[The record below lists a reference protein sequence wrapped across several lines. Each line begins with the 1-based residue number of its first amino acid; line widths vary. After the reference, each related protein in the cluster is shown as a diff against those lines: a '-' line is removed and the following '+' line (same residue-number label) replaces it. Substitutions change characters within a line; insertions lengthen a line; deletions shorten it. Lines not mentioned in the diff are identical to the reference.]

1 MKLSNWE
8 QMLCLLSYG
17 MAANKFLNG
26 GPEMFIGCIS
36 IAVFMTVTKKEQKWN
51 QKESYLFPMLS

>member
-36 IAVFMTVTKKEQKWN
+36 IAVFMTVTKKEQK
-51 QKESYLFPMLS
+51 